1 MPSRPAR
8 PLRPVPAVLV
18 ALCLLGWVS
27 GCAGRT
33 DRTGR
38 IELSADDTI
47 KAAQLYL
54 TDRCLERQ
62 GLTPPRPGGRQ
73 RGEAEQR
80 RVGEALFGAGPAE
93 LSVSLPTGYRVRAHT
108 DGCLAAA
115 QRTLYGDQRAWFRVS
130 TIVGNLEPEAT
141 YRGVEL
147 ASVRRMH
154 RAELADWRRMRS
166 RAFERA
172 RVLLNRSLNH
182 RAARPPSG
190 AKTLR

>member
-1 MPSRPAR
+1 MRALRSLPAA
-8 PLRPVPAVLV
+8 LA
-18 ALCLLGWVS
+18 ALCLLGGVS
-27 GCAGRT
+27 GCANRT
-33 DRTGR
+33 DRTDR
-38 IELSADDTI
+38 IELSPDDTI

-62 GLTPPRPGGRQ
+62 GLTPPRPGGR
-73 RGEAEQR
+73 RRSEAEQQ
-80 RVGEALFGAGPAE
+80 RVSEALFGSGPAE

-115 QRTLYGDQRAWFRVS
+115 QRSLYGDQRAWFHAS
-130 TIVGNLEPEAT
+130 TIVNNLKPEAA

-147 ASVRRMH
+147 DSVRRMH

-172 RVLLNRSLNH
+172 RALLDRSLNH
-182 RAARPPSG
+182 RATGLPPGPNSV
-190 AKTLR
+190 R